1 MKKITQDEYIIS
13 SIENPSE
20 LELMISWAKIEGWN
34 PGKYDVT
41 TFYQADS
48 KGFFLGKLNNQPIGC
63 ISAVAY
69 DLTFGFIGFYIVKPE
84 FRNQGFG
91 MPLWKKA
98 LAYLGNR
105 NIGLDGVIAQQNNYQ
120 KSGFKIA
127 YNHVRHQ
134 SIAYS
139 EKSFDCSN
147 LINLNS
153 LDFKTLI
160 TYDNQCFP
168 TPREQFLKHWIKQK
182 KSLALGFVENKKL
195 LGYGV
200 IRPADNGY
208 KIGALFADNVE
219 IADKIYQGL
228 INDKQDF
235 PIFIDIPSSNL
246 FAQKLIEKYKMY
258 PVFEIARMYNK
269 IFPNVAINKI
279 FGVTTLE
286 LG

>member
-1 MKKITQDEYIIS
+1 MKKITKDEYIIS
-13 SIENPSE
+13 SIEHESE

-34 PGKYDVT
+34 PGKYDAT
-41 TFYQADS
+41 TFYQTDS
-48 KGFFLGKLNNQPIGC
+48 KGFFLGRLNNQPIAC

-69 DLTFGFIGFYIVKPE
+69 DATFGFLGFYIVKPE

-91 MPLWKKA
+91 IQIWQKA

-105 NIGLDGVIAQQNNYQ
+105 NIGLDGVIAQQDNYQ

-127 YNHVRHQ
+127 YNHVRYQ
-134 SIAYS
+134 SIAHS
-139 EKSFDCSN
+139 KKFFHCSN

-153 LDFKTLI
+153 LDFQTLI

-168 TPREQFLKHWIKQK
+168 TPREQFLKHWIKQEK
-182 KSLALGFVENKKL
+182 NLALGFVENDKL

-200 IRPADNGY
+200 IRPTDNGY
-208 KIGALFADNVE
+208 KIGALFADTAE

-228 INDKQDF
+228 INDNQNY
-235 PIFIDIPSSNL
+235 PIFIDIPSNNL
-246 FAQKLIEKYKMY
+246 CAQKLVEKYKMY
-258 PVFEIARMYNK
+258 PVFETARMYSK
-269 IFPNVAINKI
+269 MFPDIAINKI